1 MVILLEIYIA
11 FIQRLL
17 IYINDPILEINSD
30 RLTFRCNDTLDEA
43 LAIAEGILT
52 NHDNITLLG
61 VVVYGAAGQ
70 KKNVTIYQRL
80 VHGVAFY
87 YDHSKQQNIQQ
98 HKDHK
103 NIDNIEVTEQ
113 RLFPVFRRIQWFFFF
128 LKFGEKGHKESPCF
142 LETYQKG
149 IRFLIALYTHWKEKK
164 SIIFLR
170 DKKYAAT
177 CGCGI

>member
-1 MVILLEIYIA
+1 MAYLLEGPNSENNFSDDLFLGYATQGAAAVIYGFGPVIAHDKNTVLTHSNRFCKVTLIHWSMVILLEIYIA

-17 IYINDPILEINSD
+17 IYINDPIPEINSD

-80 VHGVAFY
+80 VR
-87 YDHSKQQNIQQ
+87 N
-98 HKDHK
+98 
-103 NIDNIEVTEQ
+103 N
-113 RLFPVFRRIQWFFFF
+113 RIY
-128 LKFGEKGHKESPCF
+128 S
-142 LETYQKG
+142 
-149 IRFLIALYTHWKEKK
+149 
-164 SIIFLR
+164 SIKIT
-170 DKKYAAT
+170 K
-177 CGCGI
+177 I